1 MSFVLSETRTIVLY
15 SGGQQARSFLL
26 KKKMDEDVPR
36 FALHEGKKDD
46 SIGEQETERTPEQRQ
61 IET

>member
-1 MSFVLSETRTIVLY
+1 MKIYRSETRTIVLY

-26 KKKMDEDVPR
+26 KKMDEDVPR
-36 FALHEGKKDD
+36 FALHEGTKDD

>member
-1 MSFVLSETRTIVLY
+1 
-15 SGGQQARSFLL
+15 
-26 KKKMDEDVPR
+26 MDEDVPR
-36 FALHEGKKDD
+36 FALHEGTKDD

>member
-1 MSFVLSETRTIVLY
+1 
-15 SGGQQARSFLL
+15 
-26 KKKMDEDVPR
+26 MDEDVSR
-36 FALHEGKKDD
+36 FALHEGTKDD